1 MAVPKSINIA
11 AALVK
16 EMSWCLKRKTTMAVI
31 IIAYLDDLSSLY
43 RIIEL
48 HLEVLWI
55 KGVIEVELHSRSV
68 PVLEAEWF
76 RRSSNLILTLR
87 MARERTFSIVG
98 NVFCVFQYSSLPST
112 SILHHMNN
120 VGLPKHNQLTSPFVL
135 GERSSLILLSNFL
148 SKAPINVV
156 TEFDCGNLSCFPMNS
171 GYPSNHWSTEPIK
184 QSSSSTH

>member
-11 AALVK
+11 AGLVK

-55 KGVIEVELHSRSV
+55 KGVIEVKLHSRSV

-76 RRSSNLILTLR
+76 RRSSNIILTLR
-87 MARERTFSIVG
+87 TARERTFSIVG
-98 NVFCVFQYSSLPST
+98 NVFLCIPTQFT
-112 SILHHMNN
+112 SFHEHTT
-120 VGLPKHNQLTSPFVL
+120 PHEQRRTSQAQSAHLTVCFGWAFIPDT
-135 GERSSLILLSNFL
+135 
-148 SKAPINVV
+148 VV
-156 TEFDCGNLSCFPMNS
+156 QFSFKG
-171 GYPSNHWSTEPIK
+171 
-184 QSSSSTH
+184 TH